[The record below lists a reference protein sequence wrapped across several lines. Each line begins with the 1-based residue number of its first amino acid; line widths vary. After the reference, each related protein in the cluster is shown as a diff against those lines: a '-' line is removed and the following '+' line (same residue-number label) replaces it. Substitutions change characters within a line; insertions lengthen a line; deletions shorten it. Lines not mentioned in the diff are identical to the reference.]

1 MPRSVLG
8 LFAKVPA
15 PGAVKTRLGGS
26 PAHGAA
32 VARAFLLEVL
42 DRTHAIDAERVV
54 VFAPADARAEMAQL
68 VGPDIALEPQSEGDL
83 GRRLERFIGDRLDA
97 GADRVVVIG
106 TDSPTLPPEFIARA
120 LDELGHADLVL
131 GPATDG
137 GYYLV
142 GCRCRLPIFEGVAW
156 SRDTVLAETID
167 RLSDP
172 RWRRSLL
179 PPWYDVDT
187 PEGWAVLRGHV
198 RAMRRAGIDPGVR
211 RTEAMLDERS
221 GADAG

>member
-8 LFAKVPA
+8 IFAKYPT

-26 PAHGAA
+26 PEHGAA
-32 VARAFLLEVL
+32 VARAFLLDVL
-42 DRTHAIDAERVV
+42 DRTIVIDAERVV
-54 VFAPADARAEMAQL
+54 VFAPAEAREEMAHL
-68 VGPDIALEPQSEGDL
+68 VGPEIGLVPQTTGDL
-83 GRRLERFIGDRLDA
+83 GERLERFIADRLDG

-120 LDELGHADLVL
+120 LDDLAHADLVL

-142 GCRCRLPIFEGVAW
+142 GCRRRLPIFAGIAW
-156 SRDTVLAETID
+156 SRETVLAETIA
-167 RLSDP
+167 RLNDP
-172 RWRRSLL
+172 RWRLSLL

-187 PEGWAVLRGHV
+187 PEDWAMMRGHM

-211 RTEAMLDERS
+211 RTEGISEFPGER
-221 GADAG
+221 GV